1 MHVHLFTHARSISI
15 YIYICICACD
25 ILCLFQ
31 VSVGLDSFQKLNFE
45 ASAWETKNRCCVCMN
60 VVS

>member
-1 MHVHLFTHARSISI
+1 MYIFSPTQDQYQYI